1 MLDVCVVGAGP
12 AGLSCARLLRANGL
26 EVAVV
31 EAADDI
37 GGRLRT
43 DQVQGFVLDR
53 GFQVLQTGYPEAKR
67 QLDYHSLELHP
78 FVSGALIRGQNT
90 WYRFTDPLSSP
101 KHVWSAV
108 FSGVGSLG
116 DKLRLLSLRRE
127 VLRSSL
133 SDLFK
138 KPEQTMLEAL
148 RDRGFSE
155 QITDRFFRPFF
166 TAVFFD
172 PELKTSSRMF
182 EFVFRTF
189 ASGPA
194 ALPGRGIASIPKQLA
209 RSFPRDMVL
218 LNSPVQALEQGKV
231 RLTSGREIPA
241 KTVVVACDSQEAAR
255 LLQRKN
261 GRKYRGVRCVYFQAQ
276 EPPVLEPILM
286 LNAQGSGPVTS
297 LCVPSQV
304 APGYA
309 PEGKTLVS
317 VTVVGQEQ
325 VEDGELIQAVRT
337 QAEEWFGTQ
346 ARDWQH
352 VQTYNIH
359 KALQVLTPPTADP
372 LRGQVRVGTGMYLAG
387 DLGSVSSLQWALF
400 SGRRAAEAVIE
411 DFGLTPQGANL
422 TEGVLDTEH
431 SLQKKI
437 L

>member
-1 MLDVCVVGAGP
+1 MYDVCVVGAGP

-26 EVAVV
+26 EVSVV

-67 QLDYHSLELHP
+67 QLDYHSLDLHS
-78 FVSGALIRGQNT
+78 FESGALIRGKNT
-90 WYRFTDPLSSP
+90 WYRFADPLNSP

-108 FSGVGSLG
+108 FSGAGSLG
-116 DKLRLLSLRRE
+116 DKLRLFSLRRK
-127 VLRSSL
+127 VLRPSL

-148 RDRGFSE
+148 SDEGFSE
-155 QITDRFFRPFF
+155 QIMERFFRPFF

-194 ALPGRGIASIPKQLA
+194 ALPGRGIASIPRQLA
-209 RSFPRDMVL
+209 RSFPKDMVL
-218 LNSPVQALEQGKV
+218 LNSPVQSVEQGKV
-231 RLTSGREIPA
+231 RLTSGREISA

-261 GRKYRGVRCVYFQAQ
+261 RRGYRSVRCVYFQAQ

-317 VTVVGQEQ
+317 ATVVGQEH
-325 VEDGELIQAVRT
+325 VVDAELIQAVRA
-337 QAEEWFGTQ
+337 QAQEWFGPQ
-346 ARDWQH
+346 VRNWKH
-352 VQTYNIH
+352 VKIYNIY
-359 KALQVLTPPTADP
+359 KALQAQDPPTPDP
-372 LRGQVRVGTGMYLAG
+372 FRRQVRVGTGVYLAG
-387 DLGSVSSLQWALF
+387 DLGSVSSLQWALH

-411 DFGLTPQGANL
+411 DFGLTAMSSNL
-422 TEGVLDTEH
+422 TEGVLA
-431 SLQKKI
+431 
-437 L
+437 